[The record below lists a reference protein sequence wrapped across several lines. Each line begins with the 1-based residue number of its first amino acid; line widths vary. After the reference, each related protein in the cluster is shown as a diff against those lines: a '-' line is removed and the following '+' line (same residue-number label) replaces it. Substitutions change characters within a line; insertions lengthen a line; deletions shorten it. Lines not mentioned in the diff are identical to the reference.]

1 MDKLNFDKYDEIQL
15 NINYRLIMIFNPAV
29 ETFREVVRHGSFTA
43 AASALGIS
51 GAATS
56 KQIKLLEEKLGFRL
70 FNRTTRNVQ
79 PTEAARRLNALLS
92 ENAEQLATLLAELS
106 SEQERPTGRL
116 RLNVPMSF
124 GELFLRKPI
133 AEYALAYPDVV
144 VDVDFEDRRVHLIE
158 EGFDLV
164 VRIGVLEDSGLIA
177 TRVGDCPLYL
187 CASPQFVERHGGIT
201 DPAQIPSLPAIIYSN
216 SDGAPS
222 WSCQDRSGQVHS
234 HPLRPVFY
242 ANSAGMML
250 EACRNGI
257 GLAVLPSFSC
267 QHDIDNGNI
276 LRLFPQM
283 TTAPERGIY
292 AIYPDRRYL
301 PLKVRTFIELLQGAL
316 G

>member
-1 MDKLNFDKYDEIQL
+1 M
-15 NINYRLIMIFNPAV
+15 
-29 ETFREVVRHGSFTA
+29 
-43 AASALGIS
+43 
-51 GAATS
+51 
-56 KQIKLLEEKLGFRL
+56 
-70 FNRTTRNVQ
+70 
-79 PTEAARRLNALLS
+79 
-92 ENAEQLATLLAELS
+92 
-106 SEQERPTGRL
+106 
-116 RLNVPMSF
+116 
-124 GELFLRKPI
+124 RKPI
-133 AEYALAYPDVV
+133 AEYALTYPDVV
-144 VDVDFEDRRVHLIE
+144 VDVNFEDRRVHLIE

-222 WSCQDRSGQVHS
+222 WSCLDRSAGAF
-234 HPLRPVFY
+234 P
-242 ANSAGMML
+242 SAAAGVL
-250 EACRNGI
+250 CEQRRHDVEACRNGI

>member
-1 MDKLNFDKYDEIQL
+1 M
-15 NINYRLIMIFNPAV
+15 
-29 ETFREVVRHGSFTA
+29 
-43 AASALGIS
+43 
-51 GAATS
+51 
-56 KQIKLLEEKLGFRL
+56 
-70 FNRTTRNVQ
+70 
-79 PTEAARRLNALLS
+79 
-92 ENAEQLATLLAELS
+92 
-106 SEQERPTGRL
+106 

-257 GLAVLPSFSC
+257 GLAGLPAFSC

>member
-1 MDKLNFDKYDEIQL
+1 
-15 NINYRLIMIFNPAV
+15 MIFNPAV

-51 GAATS
+51 GAAAS
-56 KQIKLLEEKLGFRL
+56 KQIKLLEERLGFRL

-79 PTEAARRLNALLS
+79 PTEAARRLDALLS
-92 ENAEQLATLLAELS
+92 ENAEQLAMLLAELS

-187 CASPQFVERHGGIT
+187 CASRQFVERHGGIT

-216 SDGAPS
+216 SDGPPS

-301 PLKVRTFIELLQGAL
+301 SLKVRTFIELLQGAL

>member
-1 MDKLNFDKYDEIQL
+1 MLYSSGVD
-15 NINYRLIMIFNPAV
+15 V
-29 ETFREVVRHGSFTA
+29 FRAVVRQGSFIGA
-43 AASALGIS
+43 AKELGIS
-51 GAATS
+51 GAAVS
-56 KQIKLLEEKLGFRL
+56 KQIKRLEQRL
-70 FNRTTRNVQ
+70 NLVLFYRTTRRVV
-79 PTEAARRLNALLS
+79 PTEAAQRL
-92 ENAEQLATLLAELS
+92 AEQLFRSDDEFDTLLDQLS
-106 SEQERPTGRL
+106 DAQLSPSGRL
-116 RLNVPMSF
+116 RVNVPMSF

-133 AEYALAYPDVV
+133 AEYALAYPNVV